1 MKNTKRI
8 KSIRPEAKKRVKTAN
23 PASFSEGGK
32 SLEMPVFK
40 G

>member
-1 MKNTKRI
+1 MENRKRI
-8 KSIRPEAKKRVKTAN
+8 LFIRPEAKKRVKTAN